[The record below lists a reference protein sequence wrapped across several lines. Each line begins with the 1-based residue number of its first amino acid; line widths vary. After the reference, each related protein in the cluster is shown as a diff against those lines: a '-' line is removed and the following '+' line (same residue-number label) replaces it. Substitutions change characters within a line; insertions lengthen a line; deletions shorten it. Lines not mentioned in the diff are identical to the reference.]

1 MPAYEDRGLN
11 VLMVSIDPSETEQ
24 SIEQFN
30 DAAGIEEPLPTALDD
45 GTLAREFGVNAL
57 ETTIILDREG
67 EVVFRETGPKDKQA
81 LRQDIEQVL

>member
-1 MPAYEDRGLN
+1 
-11 VLMVSIDPSETEQ
+11 MVSIDPSETEQ

-30 DAAGIEEPLPTALDD
+30 NAAGMEEPLPTALDD